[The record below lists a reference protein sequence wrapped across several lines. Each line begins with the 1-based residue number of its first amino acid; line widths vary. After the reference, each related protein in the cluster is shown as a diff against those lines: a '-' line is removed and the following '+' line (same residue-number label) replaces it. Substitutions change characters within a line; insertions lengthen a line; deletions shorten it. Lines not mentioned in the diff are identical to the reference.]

1 MLITRTA
8 PPILDISLGTALTVD
23 TLPVD
28 EDFGLMP
35 VSGEWE
41 DGEDH
46 DMPLPPGVD
55 MDKVKDI
62 IGQLYEKG
70 AV

>member
-28 EDFGLMP
+28 
-35 VSGEWE
+35 
-41 DGEDH
+41 
-46 DMPLPPGVD
+46 VD